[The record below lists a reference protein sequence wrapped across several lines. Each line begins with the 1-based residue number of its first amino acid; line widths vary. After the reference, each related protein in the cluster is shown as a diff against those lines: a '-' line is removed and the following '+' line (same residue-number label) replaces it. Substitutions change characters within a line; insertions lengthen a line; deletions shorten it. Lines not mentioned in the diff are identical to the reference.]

1 MQRSRIDGY
10 NSRPVRKVAF
20 GPRPGPAGTLKLVK
34 SSRRIECMLCAQETS
49 YSYVAICS
57 KRGVPL
63 GYVSAECAPLI
74 DKRMAKAR
82 STQPSKR

>member
-1 MQRSRIDGY
+1 
-10 NSRPVRKVAF
+10 
-20 GPRPGPAGTLKLVK
+20 
-34 SSRRIECMLCAQETS
+34 MLCAQETS
-49 YSYVAICS
+49 YTYVAICS